1 MLFNYSKL
9 EGRIRQYYQTE
20 EKFALAM
27 GMGRSSLSAKLNNKS
42 DFTRKQM
49 LRAAE
54 LLEIEPA
61 EIPIYFFRLKVQEN
75 ERIIEKTALL
85 S

>member
-1 MLFNYSKL
+1 MLFDYSKL
-9 EGRIRQYYQTE
+9 EGRIRQYYQTD
-20 EKFALAM
+20 EKFALAI
-27 GMGRSSLSAKLNNKS
+27 GMGRGSLSAKLNNKS

-54 LLEIEPA
+54 LLEIEPID
-61 EIPIYFFRLKVQEN
+61 IPLYFFQKKVQKNEPLDSEN
-75 ERIIEKTALL
+75 HL